1 MSDMKF
7 PDGMMWSEAQSARY
21 SLQKPL
27 QPLRFPVHQDSD
39 DSMRQLVP
47 MGSSSENSQEY
58 WSHEPLAGNIEPR
71 NEFVSQSPSSSADPS
86 FLPLMQNTYPMEHSR
101 AMETVEHAYLDLWEL
116 SVGPGTQS
124 RPTTTRRNGNAQSLP
139 PLVPVRRSVDAHALP
154 PLVPVRRSVDIG
166 RRGSNL

>member
-7 PDGMMWSEAQSARY
+7 PDGLMWSEAQSARY

-39 DSMRQLVP
+39 DSMRQLAP
-47 MGSSSENSQEY
+47 MGSSSEHSQEY
-58 WSHEPLAGNIEPR
+58 WSHEPGTGNIEPR
-71 NEFVSQSPSSSADPS
+71 KEFVSQSPSADPS
-86 FLPLMQNTYPMEHSR
+86 FLPLLQNTYPMEHSR
-101 AMETVEHAYLDLWEL
+101 AVETVENAYVDSWEL
-116 SVGPGTQS
+116 SGPPSAQS
-124 RPTTTRRNGNAQSLP
+124 QPTSKRRKGNAQSLP
-139 PLVPVRRSVDAHALP
+139 PLVPVRHSVDAHAFP